1 MLMSVVYFFIFLA
14 SCILG
19 AIVGL
24 GGGVI
29 IRPILDAI
37 GYHGV
42 DDIGFLTSSAVL
54 IMALVSTAKKV
65 QDGTKIDVAKAALI
79 CLGSLIGGT
88 LGDQLLRVPAGIFGE
103 TNLQIAQTIATIFFL
118 VLAIYFTEKSD
129 LRYELKNRF
138 LYLMLGIF
146 LGTIAVFLG
155 IGGGPINVPVFMIL
169 FNLPVKQATA
179 YSIVVIFFS
188 HLSRLTTMGL
198 TGDSLGYGAFDLSF
212 IPFIIPA
219 AIIGGAI
226 GAIISRRLTD
236 IVVRKTFTITMF
248 VLIAINIFNLAMFVI
263 SGDGEF
269 YPYYPVGDISLL
281 HECSKHLVC
290 QVHSLWG

>member
-1 MLMSVVYFFIFLA
+1 MLMNVVYFFIFLA

-37 GYHGV
+37 GHHGL
-42 DDIGFLTSSAVL
+42 DDIGFLTSTAVL
-54 IMALVSTAKKV
+54 IMAGVSTWKKAN
-65 QDGTKIDVAKAALI
+65 DGTEFDIKRAALI
-79 CLGSLIGGT
+79 CLGSLIGGS
-88 LGDQLLRVPAGIFGE
+88 LGDFLLRAPARYFGE
-103 TNLQIAQTIATIFFL
+103 TNLQIIQTVATIFFL
-118 VLAIYFTEKSD
+118 VLAIYLTNKSK
-129 LRYELKNRF
+129 LRYELKIIA
-138 LYLMLGIF
+138 LYLPLGMF

-155 IGGGPINVPVFMIL
+155 IGGGPINVPVFIIL

-198 TGDSLGYGAFDLSF
+198 GGGQLGFGAFYDALPYL
-212 IPFIIPA
+212 PFIIPA

-226 GAIISRRLTD
+226 GAVISKKVTD
-236 IVVRKTFTITMF
+236 ITVKKTFTVTMF
-248 VLIAINIFNLAMFVI
+248 VLIGINIFNLVLFAI
-263 SGDGEF
+263 ELQSGQ
-269 YPYYPVGDISLL
+269 YYEHFGPFALL
-281 HECSKHLVC
+281 LNAIGM
-290 QVHSLWG
+290 Q

>member
-1 MLMSVVYFFIFLA
+1 MLMQVVYFFIFLA

-37 GYHGV
+37 GHHGV

-54 IMALVSTAKKV
+54 VMALVSTMKKV
-65 QDGTKIDVAKAALI
+65 QDGTKIDFSKAALI
-79 CLGSLIGGT
+79 CVGSLIGGMV
-88 LGDQLLRVPAGIFGE
+88 GDQLLRVPAAMFGE
-103 TNLQIAQTIATIFFL
+103 TNLQIIQTLSTIFFL
-118 VLAIYFTEKSD
+118 GLAIYFTEKSN
-129 LRYELKNRF
+129 LRYEIRNKL
-138 LYLMLGIF
+138 LYLSLGIF

-169 FNLPVKQATA
+169 FSLPVKQATA

-188 HLSRLTTMGL
+188 HFSRMITMGL
-198 TGDSLGYGAFDLSF
+198 TGDELGYGMFDSGFL
-212 IPFIIPA
+212 PFIIPA

-226 GAIISRRLTD
+226 GAVISRKLSD
-236 IVVRKTFTITMF
+236 VAVRKTFTVTMF
-248 VLIAINIFNLAMFVI
+248 VLIAINVFNLVLFMRGVEDYY
-263 SGDGEF
+263 GPYGEI
-269 YPYYPVGDISLL
+269 VG
-281 HECSKHLVC
+281 LVFGGFK
-290 QVHSLWG
+290 LF

>member
-1 MLMSVVYFFIFLA
+1 MLMQVVYFFIFLT

-37 GYHGV
+37 GHHGV
-42 DDIGFLTSSAVL
+42 DDIGFLTSCAVL
-54 IMALVSTAKKV
+54 IMALVSTMKKV
-65 QDGTKIDVAKAALI
+65 QDGTKIDFAKAALI

-88 LGDQLLRVPAGIFGE
+88 LGDQLLRVPAAVFGE
-103 TNLQIAQTIATIFFL
+103 TNLQIIQTLSTIFFL
-118 VLAIYFTEKSD
+118 VLAIYFTEKSN
-129 LRYELKNRF
+129 LRYEIYNKF
-138 LYLMLGIF
+138 LYLCLGIF

-169 FNLPVKQATA
+169 FSLPVKQATA

-188 HLSRLTTMGL
+188 HLSRLITMGI
-198 TGDSLGYGAFDLSF
+198 TGDAVGYGMFDLGF
-212 IPFIIPA
+212 LPFIIPA
-219 AIIGGAI
+219 AVIGGVI

-236 IVVRKTFTITMF
+236 VAVRKTFTVTMF
-248 VLIAINIFNLAMFVI
+248 VLIAINIFNLVLFVM
-263 SGDGEF
+263 GNADMYTPYGE
-269 YPYYPVGDISLL
+269 VLALTGM
-281 HECSKHLVC
+281 
-290 QVHSLWG
+290 Q